1 MPAYLGGCRPGFR
14 LCELEPSA
22 AARCAA
28 KPLAGHPGHPRP
40 WLPEAVKCAAHGESR
55 ARPVGARDQRD
66 IQSAGSWLSTR
77 LIGPLPT
84 LGTSS
89 VGPVQPLPTPL
100 PTLGTS
106 SVGPVQPLPRAAA
119 STSSHTAGIPVSSAA
134 RWVNT
139 TTVRSCAGTFDHTV
153 PNPPSHVYRPSSST
167 DTP

>member
-89 VGPVQPLPTPL
+89 A
-100 PTLGTS
+100 
-106 SVGPVQPLPRAAA
+106 GPVQPLPRAAA